1 MRPRFSYSPRG
12 AVYFAAMK
20 SVVLF
25 EDEGF
30 VDLLPLLFWRS
41 LFELQIGRKVIL
53 DRIAQRLGMSIAG
66 VWTRDWIAK
75 VAAQRCGAPANN
87 ALSAPAVLVNGRW
100 LFDGPVEFPKPP
112 CVGVV
117 EGGGI
122 AYIVCDKALAANLT
136 PRDLLRASLR
146 ELSIHGVRREAAS
159 GRLLRY
165 PWEVVRDLP
174 DLLHGDWNPADAGA
188 ESKIDKYTAIGP
200 SDLIHI
206 GERTRVH
213 PTAIIDAAEGPIF
226 IGDDVVIGPYSILEG
241 PLYLGPGS
249 IVHPHSRLHGGNAIG
264 PVCKVAGEMHGCV
277 LHGYTNKQHNGF
289 LGHAYVGSWVNFG
302 AGCNNSDLKNTYG
315 HIRVPINGTEVDSE
329 LTFFGAIIGDHAK
342 VGINASIPTGA
353 VIGMGASIAAT
364 TMLPKFVPS
373 FAWVSD
379 KSMSPGDPLRA
390 LDVASAVMG
399 RRNID
404 MTDEE
409 VELFLDLGQRVQQFE
424 ARSH

>member
-1 MRPRFSYSPRG
+1 
-12 AVYFAAMK
+12 MK

-41 LFELQIGRKVIL
+41 LFELQVGRKVIL
-53 DRIAQRLGMSIAG
+53 DRIAQRLGMTVAG

-75 VAAQRCGAPANN
+75 VAAQRCGAPANQP
-87 ALSAPAVLVNGRW
+87 LDAPAALINGRW
-100 LFDGPVEFPKPP
+100 LFDGPVKFPEPP
-112 CVGVV
+112 CMGVLKD
-117 EGGGI
+117 GGI
-122 AYIVCDKALAANLT
+122 AYIVCDTALAATLT
-136 PRDLLRASLR
+136 PFDLLDKAHR
-146 ELSIHGVRREAAS
+146 ELSLQCVRGEAAP

-174 DLLHGDWNPADAGA
+174 ELLRGDWDPADAGV
-188 ESKIDKYTAIGP
+188 ESKIDQHTAIGP
-200 SDLIHI
+200 LDVIHVGQRARI
-206 GERTRVH
+206 H
-213 PTAIIDAAEGPIF
+213 PTAIIDGAEGPIF
-226 IGDDVVIGPYSILEG
+226 VGDDVVIGAYSIVEG

-277 LHGYTNKQHNGF
+277 LHGYTNKQHSGF

-302 AGCNNSDLKNTYG
+302 AGSNNSDLKNTYG
-315 HIRVPINGTEVDSE
+315 HIRVPINGVEVDSE

-342 VGINASIPTGA
+342 VGINAGIPTGG

-379 KSMSPGDPLRA
+379 KDVSPGDPLRA

-399 RRNID
+399 RRNMD

-424 ARSH
+424 PRNH